1 MAGEPRGWNRRQALG
16 GVALPWLAG
25 ALPGCA
31 SGPSPGAPP
40 GPAWADAL
48 YAPALPSPDRGSI
61 FGWSPAME
69 NHVQTEVWPR
79 ARQLGTPRALYES
92 LYETG
97 QLRLAYDAS
106 HTRTAQQ
113 AFEDR
118 AGNCLSLVV
127 MTAAFAHRLGL
138 TVRYQDMDVFVWE
151 RREPQA
157 VQLRIGHVNILLS
170 RQEPLSAE
178 RQAVTRWL
186 LIDFMGRPDRAP
198 ATGLPIDEAR
208 VVAMWLNNRAAEA
221 LLAGDLRQGY
231 WLAKAALQADPAL
244 GLAWN
249 TLGVVH
255 SRRGAR
261 AEADAAWQQALQRA
275 ESRDAARSNLDG
287 ARLAGQGEDA
297 LERRRAPSQDSRV
310 PGPTKSL

>member
-1 MAGEPRGWNRRQALG
+1 
-16 GVALPWLAG
+16 
-25 ALPGCA
+25 
-31 SGPSPGAPP
+31 
-40 GPAWADAL
+40 
-48 YAPALPSPDRGSI
+48 
-61 FGWSPAME
+61 ME
-69 NHVQTEVWPR
+69 RHLQTEVWPR

-170 RQEPLSAE
+170 QQEPLSAE
-178 RQAVTRWL
+178 RRAVTRWL
-186 LIDFMGRPDRAP
+186 LIDFMGRPERP
-198 ATGLPIDEAR
+198 PVTGLPIDEAR

-297 LERRRAPSQDSRV
+297 LELRRIPPQDIRV